1 MVGREQVLFGD
12 FVRAVEFLELL
23 NAAVVANSFA
33 AASHGVQDLAGA
45 EIRERPLALGRVR
58 IVGGDFELIEG
69 LGPRFRAREASSRV
83 GFSRAHTSGSSPI
96 SRIDPAV
103 VRHPKGKPIVER
115 AVPYVRESFFRGEQ
129 WGGSTWLT
137 SSERRPASLG
147 HDDGRGRG
155 PCGLQ
160 SFASRTPRVR
170 KQSPPW
176 FYSKGRKT
184 LGSPPSKDRNRVR
197 LCDPKLVF
205 TSYGAGCHITTQ
217 PTSRPLQAATAPKLH
232 TVSAPRGLL
241 RRCQGRVGGAILK
254 KIRLLERLRR
264 HGCGSLL

>member
-1 MVGREQVLFGD
+1 M
-12 FVRAVEFLELL
+12 RAVEFLELL

-147 HDDGRGRG
+147 HDDGRGARTMWITEFRESYAEG
-155 PCGLQ
+155 EEAEPALVLQ
-160 SFASRTPRVR
+160 
-170 KQSPPW
+170 
-176 FYSKGRKT
+176 
-184 LGSPPSKDRNRVR
+184 
-197 LCDPKLVF
+197 
-205 TSYGAGCHITTQ
+205 
-217 PTSRPLQAATAPKLH
+217 
-232 TVSAPRGLL
+232 
-241 RRCQGRVGGAILK
+241 
-254 KIRLLERLRR
+254 
-264 HGCGSLL
+264 

>member
-1 MVGREQVLFGD
+1 MRT
-12 FVRAVEFLELL
+12 VEFLELL

-33 AASHGVQDLAGA
+33 AASHGVQDLTGA
-45 EIRERPLALGRVR
+45 ETRERPLTLGRVR
-58 IVGGDFELIEG
+58 IAGGDFELIEG
-69 LGPRFRAREASSRV
+69 PVLASEREKLRAAWVFRGRTRAEARRSRESIPRSYATRRASRSSRERCRTFGRV
-83 GFSRAHTSGSSPI
+83 FF
-96 SRIDPAV
+96 AV
-103 VRHPKGKPIVER
+103 N
-115 AVPYVRESFFRGEQ
+115 S
-129 WGGSTWLT
+129 GSTWLT

-205 TSYGAGCHITTQ
+205 TSYGAGCHITAQ
-217 PTSRPLQAATAPKLH
+217 PTSRPLQAATAPKLRS
-232 TVSAPRGLL
+232 VSA
-241 RRCQGRVGGAILK
+241 
-254 KIRLLERLRR
+254 
-264 HGCGSLL
+264 SLVL